1 METRNP
7 KSEIRKKF
15 KTPNAEIPNFKTE
28 LIQAGEP
35 EKALQSQL
43 R

>member
-1 METRNP
+1 METQNS
-7 KSEIRKKF
+7 KSENRKKF
-15 KTPNAEIPNFKTE
+15 KAPNAEIPNKKTE